1 MNKGFGLLMVLVS
14 FLVIMFLFLSGFYLI
29 GGNRNLPGNGNNA
42 SPIKKAED
50 MKIKYNERN
59 KETIDYL
66 DAEDK

>member
-1 MNKGFGLLMVLVS
+1 MDKGFGLLMILIS
-14 FLVIMFLFLSGFYLI
+14 LLVIMFLFLSGFYLI
-29 GGNRNLPGNGNNA
+29 GGNNIPGKGNSA

-66 DAEDK
+66 DKEDK